1 MSGVFS
7 QALTRATTVV
17 EIEILVQCPPS
28 YGHRVVTVEINLF
41 AFHGFPEPFDEDV
54 AAPAALAV
62 HADLNVVLFE
72 YADEGRTGELTA
84 LVRVHDFR
92 RTKFQNSLLQRLD
105 TRIGRYPTRSSPS

>member
-54 AAPAALAV
+54 VAPTAFAI
-62 HADLNVVLFE
+62 HADLYGVFLQTLMK
-72 YADEGRTGELTA
+72 AEL
-84 LVRVHDFR
+84 V
-92 RTKFQNSLLQRLD
+92 N
-105 TRIGRYPTRSSPS
+105 